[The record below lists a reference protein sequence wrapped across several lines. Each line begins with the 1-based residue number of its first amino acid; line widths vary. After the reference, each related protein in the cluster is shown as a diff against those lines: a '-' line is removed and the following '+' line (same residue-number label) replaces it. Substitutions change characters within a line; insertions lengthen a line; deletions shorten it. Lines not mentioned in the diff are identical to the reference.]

1 MVTIEGYKVP
11 KMCTEETLKKTF
23 KKIVE
28 DERSRRLQRSR
39 TLWRLRWRY
48 ACRMYDLF
56 EALEFRNA
64 PYFYTADAIDPSM
77 VRMDRYKKTPREW
90 MDVWR
95 DVADRILKKLKEVN
109 LALKED

>member
-1 MVTIEGYKVP
+1 MVKVIDVDLAAT
-11 KMCTEETLKKTF
+11 KF
-23 KKIVE
+23 KEIAE
-28 DERSRRLQRSR
+28 AERSSRLQWSR

-64 PYFYTADAIDPSM
+64 PYFYTADAIGPSM

-90 MDVWR
+90 MDVS
-95 DVADRILKKLKEVN
+95 DRILKKFKEI
-109 LALKED
+109 